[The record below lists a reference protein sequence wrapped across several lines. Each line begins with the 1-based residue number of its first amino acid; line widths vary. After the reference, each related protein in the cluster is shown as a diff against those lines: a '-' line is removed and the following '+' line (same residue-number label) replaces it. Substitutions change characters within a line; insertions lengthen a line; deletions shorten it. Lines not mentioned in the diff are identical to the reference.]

1 MGDTIAFKLMML
13 NDRPFY
19 KAGKGY
25 VEVTKLTDDIASDEN
40 LGKALVE
47 LWLFQRICL
56 EFLHIISI

>member
-47 LWLFQRICL
+47 L
-56 EFLHIISI
+56 